1 MEANQKVSTRVG
13 ASENDW
19 MEAAAISSQQKNY
32 YKAVIA
38 SSDALITDVDN
49 AAVLSTS
56 LPWGSN
62 LKFSFALLPF
72 ILGFDFSLSMMSLIL
87 LADTLLLMGVWRV
100 VAWVL
105 KNSSLRLRHFFFRIS
120 KTYGECNSN

>member
-1 MEANQKVSTRVG
+1 MKVSTRVG

-56 LPWGSN
+56 LP
-62 LKFSFALLPF
+62 
-72 ILGFDFSLSMMSLIL
+72 
-87 LADTLLLMGVWRV
+87 
-100 VAWVL
+100 
-105 KNSSLRLRHFFFRIS
+105 
-120 KTYGECNSN
+120 

>member
-56 LPWGSN
+56 LP
-62 LKFSFALLPF
+62 
-72 ILGFDFSLSMMSLIL
+72 
-87 LADTLLLMGVWRV
+87 
-100 VAWVL
+100 
-105 KNSSLRLRHFFFRIS
+105 
-120 KTYGECNSN
+120 